1 MLVPAYRP
9 DRMPRPDRRR
19 QRIQPRILR
28 VRIRQRV
35 RAFQFDPDGK
45 VVAALAAFK
54 GRHPRMPRPQ
64 NRRHELYDRPVPADQ
79 EMGGDPHVADVLE
92 PGVGR
97 DVQAVLEEIDDGVA
111 REHAGRQAD
120 VVDYQQAGVFVV
132 GSRVV
137 IGGGAAQ
144 DSTALGQP
152 AIRPDGQGPLRR
164 GRGRR
169 PRRHLF
175 PQAQPGVFRAAPGL
189 ALALVGLGPGQVD
202 AAVGAADHGFG
213 RGLGVVGLAPR
224 GGLAGMGLLVA
235 QDAGDEQ
242 DGQDDD
248 RPEQEF
254 TQECLV
260 AG

>member
-64 NRRHELYDRPVPADQ
+64 NRRHELYDRPVAADQ
-79 EMGGDPHVADVLE
+79 EMGGDPQVADVLE
-92 PGVGR
+92 PGVGC
-97 DVQAVLEEIDDGVA
+97 DVQAVLEKIDDRVA

-120 VVDYQQAGVFVV
+120 VVDHQQAGVFVV
-132 GSRVV
+132 GPLIV

-144 DSTALGQP
+144 DSAAFGQP
-152 AIRPDGQGPLRR
+152 AIRPDGQGQSR
-164 GRGRR
+164 RGRR

-213 RGLGVVGLAPR
+213 GGARVVGLSAG